1 MTIKERTER
10 QNNVLQKGLSLQNI
24 IVWRVD
30 GEYMAQN
37 DAYETGLYPTVGE
50 AVEEVI
56 WRLVDRQAAYLD
68 AIEEKET
75 KDEPFLVMLG

>member
-1 MTIKERTER
+1 MTIRERTEK
-10 QNNVLQKGLSLQNI
+10 QNNVLKEGLSLQDI

-37 DAYETGLYPTVGE
+37 DAYETELYPTIGE

-56 WRLVDRQAAYLD
+56 WRLVDRQAFYL
-68 AIEEKET
+68 ETLKEK
-75 KDEPFLVMLG
+75 